1 VRLNPSGNAFFLLLL
16 AGVIAGLVC
25 GWVFG
30 PAMIGVAWLGTL
42 FLNALKMLIVPLVIS
57 SMVVGIAS
65 MGDVRK
71 IGRVGAVTFFYYLTT
86 TGVAVILGLVLVNV
100 IRPGAGVAMGGTV
113 PDVVAGRTPTGI
125 TDIILSL
132 VSPNIVKS
140 AAEMDILPLIVF
152 SLVFGG
158 VLTTLGERGRPVLR
172 FFDGVNEALMKMVRL
187 VMILAPV
194 GVFGLIAAK
203 LGEAGGGAAVGAELL
218 RLGKYF
224 FTVMTGLTLH
234 AVVVLPVLL
243 FVFARRNPARYA
255 LGMAPALGT
264 AWSTASSSAT
274 LPVTLECAEDR
285 NRVGRRSALFVLPLG
300 ATINMDGTALYEAVT
315 AIFIAQASGIH
326 LGAMQ
331 EIVVFLT
338 ATLASIG
345 AAGIPQAGLVTM
357 VIVLKAVGL
366 PLEGIGLI
374 LAIDWFVDRF
384 RTAVN
389 VWGDSVGAAV
399 VDRFFPGDE
408 GTAGTAPG
416 APRPDSLVAG

>member
-1 VRLNPSGNAFFLLLL
+1 VRLNPSGNAFLLFLL
-16 AGVIAGLVC
+16 AGVTAGLVS

-30 PAMIGVAWLGTL
+30 PAMVSVAWLGTL

-57 SMVVGIAS
+57 SMIVGIAS

-86 TGVAVILGLVLVNV
+86 TGIAVILGLILVNV
-100 IRPGAGVAMGGTV
+100 IRPGAGVTMGAAV
-113 PDVVAGRTPTGI
+113 PDVVAGRESTGI

-132 VSPNIVKS
+132 VSPNIIKS
-140 AAEMDILPLIVF
+140 AAELEILPLIVF

-158 VLTTLGERGRPVLR
+158 VLTTLGETGRPVLR
-172 FFDGVNEALMKMVRL
+172 FFDGLNEALMKMVRL

-194 GVFGLIAAK
+194 GVFGLVAAK
-203 LGEAGGGAAVGAELL
+203 LGAAGGGAAVGGELL
-218 RLGKYF
+218 KLGKYF
-224 FTVMTGLTLH
+224 LTVMTGLTLH
-234 AVVVLPVLL
+234 SVIVLPVLL
-243 FVFARRNPARYA
+243 FLFARRNPARFA

-285 NRVGRRSALFVLPLG
+285 NGVGRRSALFVLPLG

-326 LGAMQ
+326 LGATQ
-331 EIVVFLT
+331 QTVVFLT
-338 ATLASIG
+338 ATLAAIG

-399 VDRFFPGDE
+399 VDRYFPGDP
-408 GTAGTAPG
+408 TPTPANPG
-416 APRPDSLVAG
+416 AAATAAR